1 MKTSNIAVVTALS
14 QLRDY
19 CVEEQENME
28 SLVDKLVA
36 VKKTRRLTTEER
48 TDKNE
53 YDGSASAYFDV
64 ARKIEAK
71 MIEVVGEE

>member
-1 MKTSNIAVVTALS
+1 MKTSNIVVVTALS

-19 CVEEQENME
+19 CVKTQQELE
-28 SLVDKLVA
+28 SLVDDLVA
-36 VKKTRRLTTEER
+36 IKKTRRLTTEER

-53 YDGSASAYFDV
+53 FDGSATAYCDV
-64 ARKIEAK
+64 VRVIEAK